1 MKVVVRTSAEWAR
14 SHENRRRGGITEAA
28 WDPDLGERQAPVESR
43 GSGHEARDAR
53 KKGDAACKVVVFSSS
68 TF

>member
-14 SHENRRRGGITEAA
+14 SRENHRRGGITEAA

-53 KKGDAACKVVVFSSS
+53 KKGRRGL
-68 TF
+68 